1 MLFWLFVI
9 VMVVGIFLI
18 ILDDRF
24 LFDNKLAFDI
34 GGTMAVMGFLAVLA
48 SIVIILFSHIGLDA
62 KVERCNARY
71 ESLVYQYE
79 NDIYDNDN
87 DLGKRELMNDI
98 QSWNED
104 LSYRKKIQDDFWLGI
119 YYPNIYDRF
128 EKIDLK

>member
-9 VMVVGIFLI
+9 VMVVGALLL
-18 ILDDRF
+18 ILDYHF
-24 LFDNKLAFDI
+24 LYKNDLTFDI
-34 GGTMAVMGFLAVLA
+34 GMTMTILGFLAVLV
-48 SIVIILFSHIGLDA
+48 SILIIAFSCIGLDA
-62 KVERCNARY
+62 KVEKHNARY

-119 YYPNIYDRF
+119 YYPNIYDQF
-128 EKIDLK
+128 EKIELK